1 MTRQEK
7 EALGISKY
15 EELCEALVGD
25 NSTERYTHEDI
36 VSYVYNLKNIE
47 EKFNNTK
54 PKIDA
59 VTLNLVNALKQM
71 DDKLNEGSWEYIN
84 LGDVLRFQDVYNETI
99 KHYDLK
105 KEGGVHDYGA
115 DKGKYQQFYYSDY
128 VCHTD
133 PNAFDPSKVEEEDD
147 EQI

>member
-147 EQI
+147 DE